1 MNENREYHGN
11 GRCPI
16 LQTIK
21 KIILQTHVKRFRT
34 PYPLENSLVLVFD
47 SLQISH
53 PLKYFYP
60 RNLLPK
66 YS

>member
-1 MNENREYHGN
+1 MFVLV
-11 GRCPI
+11 PV
-16 LQTIK
+16 T
-21 KIILQTHVKRFRT
+21 F
-34 PYPLENSLVLVFD
+34 LENSLVLVFD

-66 YS
+66 YC